1 MNLKSKLLNQVKH
14 LWEQKIFKFALIL
27 HSFYFS
33 LSIIL
38 FFSFYNEKNDFII
51 FYNVGRV
58 FLNDIENLY
67 NQTNYLWDFRYFPL
81 SALFFIPFSYL
92 KIESAFVLFNI
103 INVLL
108 NILISI
114 FLYKIIKLVKYKDH
128 ETDDK
133 RVIMYV
139 CIYLMGLPHV
149 LNYIY
154 GQINL
159 YITLF
164 ILVSLF
170 ILIKYKALKWQFV
183 GTLILGLSIIIKPT
197 AFFLIPFLLILR
209 FDLRNKKLKFNIL
222 ASFVRL
228 FGVILPVLLNFILFI
243 MYPSLWIGFLD
254 TNFTGNNPVALNF
267 SFSITKIITNFFYF
281 FNIPFNQLYVLIG
294 VILLIGGLGFL
305 AFILRRFDSNSI
317 IYGYAFGVI
326 IMLLAYYDSWDHH
339 LLNLIPILI
348 IIIFNL
354 PRESEITNSVKR
366 CLLFFNFI
374 DLAFLGIWYL
384 IYLLFPFNIVGTF
397 FLTLIFYALLK
408 YSLKRNRENIGE
420 G

>member
-1 MNLKSKLLNQVKH
+1 
-14 LWEQKIFKFALIL
+14 
-27 HSFYFS
+27 
-33 LSIIL
+33 
-38 FFSFYNEKNDFII
+38 
-51 FYNVGRV
+51 
-58 FLNDIENLY
+58 
-67 NQTNYLWDFRYFPL
+67 
-81 SALFFIPFSYL
+81 
-92 KIESAFVLFNI
+92 
-103 INVLL
+103 
-108 NILISI
+108 
-114 FLYKIIKLVKYKDH
+114 
-128 ETDDK
+128 
-133 RVIMYV
+133 YV

-209 FDLRNKKLKFNIL
+209 FDLGNKKLKFNIL
-222 ASFVRL
+222 ASLVRL
-228 FGVILPVLLNFILFI
+228 FGVTLPVLLNFILFI
-243 MYPSLWIGFLD
+243 IYPSLWIGFLD

-326 IMLLAYYDSWDHH
+326 IMLLVYYDSWDHH

-354 PRESEITNSVKR
+354 PRESEITNPVKR

-397 FLTLIFYALLK
+397 FLILIFYALLK